1 MPTAHLNPPTL
12 PRNPAFS
19 QAVVVRQPAAT
30 IYVGGQNAV
39 TADGQVDGDDLATQ
53 TRCALGNLEAVLA
66 EAGATLRDVVHWTIA
81 VVDGQPLHEGFV
93 AFTERWGADAAAPAP
108 AISVHVVAG
117 LANPGFL
124 VEISAVAAL

>member
-1 MPTAHLNPPTL
+1 MPTEHLNPATL

-30 IYVGGQNAV
+30 VYVGGQNAV
-39 TADGQVDGDDLATQ
+39 TADGQIDGDDLATQ
-53 TRCALGNLEAVLA
+53 TTRALANLEAALA

-93 AFTERWGADAAAPAP
+93 AFTERWSADAAAPPP